1 MIYILRGAFV
11 FRNIYYPYYDYKL
24 LIRKETNMENYIA
37 KFDLK
42 PEFKGSEFEKKLA
55 IDLFTKARNLFCD
68 LANECYE
75 KWNDEYDEQKDGS
88 YDSYISKKQQ
98 VVVDVVNGQL
108 KKSAPIKQ
116 IMELKLNEHND
127 VDGVYKSIGQEYT
140 ISMYIVPSTTK

>member
-1 MIYILRGAFV
+1 MEKYI
-11 FRNIYYPYYDYKL
+11 P
-24 LIRKETNMENYIA
+24 
-37 KFDLK
+37 KFDFK
-42 PEFKGSEFEKKLA
+42 PEFKGLEFEKKLA
-55 IDLFTKARNLFCD
+55 TDLFVKARNLFCD

-75 KWNDEYDEQKDGS
+75 KWNDEYNEQKDGS

-116 IMELKLNEHND
+116 IMELRLNEHND
-127 VDGVYKSIGQEYT
+127 VDGIYKSIGQEYR